1 MSQMSDQ
8 TKEAIDQINGMSRR
22 SFLKAASGLAVA
34 ASVGTGLLGAAN
46 AFASMPEGI
55 KVMSASEYQVMH
67 RLMKV
72 MLVTEGTGLVPA
84 SEIPVMQTLDAA
96 LLATMEPH
104 ILEGLKGGIAYFN
117 DGPKAEYGK
126 PFVDLSDEQAAT
138 FCDTWA
144 DSDEV
149 PHRALAMGLK
159 KLVGLSY
166 WANPPTWAPLGYGG
180 PVTDKWNLESLGNAP
195 LPKS

>member
-8 TKEAIDQINGMSRR
+8 TKEAIGQINSLSRR
-22 SFLKAASGLAVA
+22 SFLKAASGLAVVA
-34 ASVGTGLLGAAN
+34 TVGTGLLGAVH

-55 KVMSASEYQVMH
+55 KVMSASEYQVMN
-67 RLMKV
+67 RLMQV
-72 MLVTEGTGLVPA
+72 HLASEGTGLIHA
-84 SEIPVMQTLDAA
+84 SDIPVMQTLDAA

-117 DGPKAEYGK
+117 NGPKTDYNK
-126 PFVDLSDEQAAT
+126 TFVELSDKQAAA

-149 PHRALAMGLK
+149 SHRALAMGLK
-159 KLVGLSY
+159 KLVSLSY
-166 WANPPTWAPLGYGG
+166 WANPPTWEPLGYDG
-180 PVTDKWNLESLGNAP
+180 PVTEKWNLVPLGNAP
-195 LPKS
+195 LPKY